1 MSAAVHVIGRDCAA
15 PALSGDEVPAFEV
28 VPRMTVADLPP
39 SARLL
44 LWSMRLLSENRGNW
58 GIVQQELW
66 LCCGLARV
74 ESVLQALE
82 EFLAIL
88 ALEGR
93 RPLLMKHCDARRMT
107 ASEQAVIALIAAGEQ
122 GDAER
127 LAAHTRWLVRPLAQ
141 RGLAAQALL
150 LGQGFADSEM
160 SRQA

>member
-1 MSAAVHVIGRDCAA
+1 
-15 PALSGDEVPAFEV
+15 
-28 VPRMTVADLPP
+28 
-39 SARLL
+39 
-44 LWSMRLLSENRGNW
+44 MRLLAESRANW

-74 ESVLQALE
+74 ENVLQALE

-122 GDAER
+122 DDADR
-127 LAAHTRWLVRPLAQ
+127 LAAHARWLVRPLAQ
-141 RGLAAQALL
+141 RDLAVQALL
-150 LGQGFADSEM
+150 LGQGFADSQM

>member
-1 MSAAVHVIGRDCAA
+1 MSAAVHVIRRDCAA
-15 PALSGDEVPAFEV
+15 PPVSGDSAPVLEAA
-28 VPRMTVADLPP
+28 PRMTVADLPP
-39 SARLL
+39 SSRLL
-44 LWSMRLLSENRGNW
+44 LWSMRLLAENHGNW

-122 GDAER
+122 NDAER
-127 LAAHTRWLVRPLAQ
+127 VAAHARWLVRPLAQ
-141 RGLAAQALL
+141 RDLAAQASLL
-150 LGQGFADSEM
+150 AQGFAGSEI
-160 SRQA
+160 SRQT